1 MSGHGHEPLT
11 PEEREFAQR
20 LSRLDASAAPSPAL
34 DASVLAMARAAGD
47 GGTSAPAPAP
57 APAPAIGRR
66 RRRWPLGMGIA
77 ASLVVAVGIAWQLR
91 PQPDTATLALPQETV
106 SAAAVARQVAD
117 DSVDMAPDDATAAR
131 GRALTDPGAAEPASA
146 PALPS
151 AATPQRQPEPTVA
164 QPRRGAAP
172 PQPPIADTD
181 PAPAPARA
189 AAAADAGLAARSESV
204 RQDAPALRAAPPRP
218 AAPTLILDD
227 AAPAASATDAAAA
240 AASAQVPAPPATSP
254 PRPAARRAPTPEA
267 VDVLADQPLD
277 EQPPASVDSPAVRE
291 RWLQRI
297 RELREAGQ
305 DEAARASLLE
315 FTRRHPQADVPA
327 DLRPLLGR

>member
-34 DASVLAMARAAGD
+34 DARVLAMARAAGE
-47 GGTSAPAPAP
+47 GSTS

-91 PQPDTATLALPQETV
+91 PRPDTATLALPRETV

-151 AATPQRQPEPTVA
+151 AATPERQPEPTVA

-181 PAPAPARA
+181 AAPAPARA
-189 AAAADAGLAARSESV
+189 AAAADAGLRARSESV
-204 RQDAPALRAAPPRP
+204 RQDASALRAPPPRP

-227 AAPAASATDAAAA
+227 AAPAASATDAAAS
-240 AASAQVPAPPATSP
+240 ASAQAPAPPATSP
-254 PRPAARRAPTPEA
+254 PRPAARMAPTPEA